1 MMHSLE
7 KARQEKLL
15 RRAQRGDADAFEALV
30 APYEQKIY
38 ALCFRL
44 MAQREDAQDAAQ
56 ETMIRIYRS
65 LGDYRGDAQLG
76 TFIYRVATNAC
87 MDALRKRRVRAGESL
102 EALSEEGFVP
112 ADRAPGPE
120 ETLLRSERGEA
131 ISKAIQALSDV
142 QATIEEYERTL
153 QRWDAQVQLATVSV
167 TLVETRSEDAAR
179 EGELGL
185 IARVGNAL
193 AESARGLGAFL
204 QGALV
209 FAIAALPWAA
219 LAAAVGLLVYRIFK
233 RRRTPRK

>member
-1 MMHSLE
+1 LMHSLE

-131 ISKAIQALSDV
+131 ISKAIQALS
-142 QATIEEYERTL
+142 EEMRLPFVLRELHGLSYEEVAQTL
-153 QRWDAQVQLATVSV
+153 DIGMGTVKS
-167 TLVETRSEDAAR
+167 RIHRAR
-179 EGELGL
+179 EKLV
-185 IARVGNAL
+185 RAL
-193 AESARGLGAFL
+193 SASRDEERKTGKGGRGA
-204 QGALV
+204 
-209 FAIAALPWAA
+209 
-219 LAAAVGLLVYRIFK
+219 
-233 RRRTPRK
+233 